1 MGPPLGAPPAQ
12 PPVLGTLLGP
22 IPEVAGDAEGVLG
35 EEEARKLRNPPP
47 DSPPP
52 VLPRALTCPEGA
64 TPEIVRSLRS
74 TIMKVSIYIPGRGVV
89 CHYQQH
95 YSNCTPLPFR
105 RPRSRWP
112 S

>member
-1 MGPPLGAPPAQ
+1 MGPPLGALPAQ

-64 TPEIVRSLRS
+64 TPEMVQGLRS
-74 TIMKVSIYIPGRGVV
+74 TIMKVSIYIHTLLHTREGG
-89 CHYQQH
+89 CL
-95 YSNCTPLPFR
+95 PL
-105 RPRSRWP
+105 STTLV
-112 S
+112 